1 MFPFDSAKAITG
13 SRLRVAEVSL
23 TLLLVLGCMEKA
35 APARAPGTA
44 GPSAASVVINP
55 ALTPPMGFNDWN
67 AFGCDVDEKLIR
79 QTADVFVSSGL
90 KAAGYQYVNIDD
102 CWSLR
107 ERGPD
112 GRLVADP
119 VKFPG
124 GIHALADYVH
134 ARGLKLGIYGDAG
147 TKTCA
152 GFPGSLGREQ
162 LDAETWAAWGV
173 DYVKYDN
180 CSNQSDGSRADYVRR
195 YTAMRQ
201 ALDKTG
207 RSIVYSI
214 CEWGESQPWEWARG
228 VGHLWRTTGDISDNW
243 ASIKEIFSKNAPL
256 WEHAGPGHWNDPDM
270 LEIGNGGMTAT
281 EYRAHMSLWAM
292 MAAPLIIGTDLR
304 KASAET
310 FAILGHRGVIAIDQ
324 DPLGKQA
331 RVIAGGEGP
340 MVLARPLANEDVA
353 IAFYNPTDAQ
363 RRVTTTAAAGGLPK
377 APVYRLED
385 VWTGEVTSSAPDF
398 GVGVA
403 AHAVALYRVRP
414 AAPKERLRPALSV
427 DAVLDT
433 LIPNQPGGA
442 TLEVTLR
449 NQGNDTVTE
458 IGAEVSTPSG
468 WQVKAR
474 APIARAPL
482 APGATTTGTWEVSV
496 PPGTEPGNY
505 ALAVNSAFTWSGEPS
520 RGRSSLDV
528 TATVVTAPRAGTS
541 HLSAL
546 TTVRAVSA
554 SGPVELDAS
563 AGGPG
568 ERDGNLLSIANVVH
582 TRGLGLRAPGELTYY
597 LGQACSLLTVDAGID
612 DDPSGR
618 GSATFGVEGDG
629 KLLAEAGPLRSGDPT
644 RHLRVDVTGVQWL
657 RLTTKPVN
665 GYGAPAPVDWASPL
679 LTCGNGVP
687 ASTGEKIVFSFE
699 SEAEPFVARPGA
711 GGRFSRVTT
720 FHTDGMHG
728 AQIESPTDGNWFG
741 HDFDAPLDLSGKT
754 KLVFDVRTHAQGTP
768 GELAVEMGPDKVWC
782 QGAHFAWTNPGSTR
796 SIKTALKDL
805 KCSQQKP
812 LDPRQIRGVWVF
824 VKGGTFV
831 IDQVRAE

>member
-1 MFPFDSAKAITG
+1 MPQLDSARTVTEPIL
-13 SRLRVAEVSL
+13 RLAQTSVA
-23 TLLLVLGCMEKA
+23 LLLALGCA
-35 APARAPGTA
+35 DRPAPAKAPG
-44 GPSAASVVINP
+44 AASPNVPSVMAGL

-67 AFGCDVDEKLIR
+67 AFGCDVDEKLIKE
-79 QTADVFVSSGL
+79 TADIFVSSGL

-107 ERGPD
+107 ERGAD

-119 VKFPG
+119 AKFPS
-124 GIHALADYVH
+124 GIQGVADYVH

-162 LDAETWAAWGV
+162 LDAKTWAAWGV

-201 ALDKTG
+201 ALESTG
-207 RSIVYSI
+207 RPIVYSI
-214 CEWGESQPWEWARG
+214 CEWGESQPWEWAKG
-228 VGHLWRTTGDISDNW
+228 VGHLWRTTGDISDSW
-243 ASIKEIFSKNAPL
+243 ASIKDIFSKNAPL

-270 LEIGNGGMTAT
+270 LEVGNGGMSAT

-310 FAILGHRGVIAIDQ
+310 FGILGHRGVIAIDQ

-331 RVIAGGEGP
+331 RVVSRDEGS
-340 MVLARPLANEDVA
+340 MVLARPLLNGDVA
-353 IAFYNPTDAQ
+353 LAFFNPTDAQ
-363 RRVTTTAAAGGLPK
+363 KRVTTTAAASGLP
-377 APVYRLED
+377 AASAYRLED
-385 VWTGEVTSSAPDF
+385 VWTGDVASSSPDF

-403 AHAVALYRVRP
+403 AHAVALYRARP
-414 AAPKERLRPALSV
+414 AAASAPLRPALSV
-427 DAVLDT
+427 DATLDT

-442 TLEVTLR
+442 TLQVTLR
-449 NQGNDTVTE
+449 NQGISAVTDL
-458 IGAEVSTPSG
+458 GAEVAAPSG

-474 APIARAPL
+474 APIPSAPL
-482 APGATTTGTWEVSV
+482 APGATATGTWEVSA
-496 PPGTEPGNY
+496 PAGTEPGGY
-505 ALAVNSAFTWSGEPS
+505 TLAVSGLFGWPGEPS
-520 RGRSSLDV
+520 HARASLDV
-528 TATVVTAPRAGTS
+528 VATVVTPPRAGTS

-546 TTVRAVSA
+546 TAVRATSA

-568 ERDGNLLSIANVVH
+568 ERDGNLLSIGGVVH
-582 TRGLGLRAPGELTYY
+582 TRGLGLRAPSELTYY
-597 LGQACSLLTVDAGID
+597 LGQTCSLLTVDAGID
-612 DDPSGR
+612 DDPSVK
-618 GSATFGVEGDG
+618 GSAAFTLEGDG
-629 KLLAEAGPLRSGDPT
+629 RLLAETGPLRHGEAA
-644 RHLRVDVTGVQWL
+644 RRLRVDVTGVKWL
-657 RLTTKPVN
+657 RLMTKPVD
-665 GYGAPAPVDWASPL
+665 GYGAATAVDWASPL
-679 LTCGNGVP
+679 LTCGNRAP
-687 ASTGEKIVFSFE
+687 APTGEKVIFSFE
-699 SEAEPFVARPGA
+699 SEAEPFSAKPGE

-720 FHTDGMHG
+720 FHTDGTHG
-728 AQIESPTDGNWFG
+728 AQVESPTDGNWFG
-741 HDFDAPLDLSGKT
+741 HSFDAPLDLSGKT
-754 KLVFDVRTHAQGTP
+754 KLAFDVQTQAHGTP
-768 GELAVEMGPDKVWC
+768 GEIAVEVGPDKAWC
-782 QGAHFAWTNPGSTR
+782 QGGHFAWTGAGSTR
-796 SIKTALKDL
+796 TIKAALKDL
-805 KCSQQKP
+805 NCPKRAA